1 MLRSTY
7 AWILSCFRR
16 LNDLILKISLSL
28 AHEFGLKMHFS
39 IKHTLKFAIV
49 YIGTYLQYF
58 SQPPILYPPYIV
70 GITRLGEFDP
80 HKILL

>member
-28 AHEFGLKMHFS
+28 AHEFGLKMLFS
-39 IKHTLKFAIV
+39 IKYTL
-49 YIGTYLQYF
+49 
-58 SQPPILYPPYIV
+58 
-70 GITRLGEFDP
+70 
-80 HKILL
+80 